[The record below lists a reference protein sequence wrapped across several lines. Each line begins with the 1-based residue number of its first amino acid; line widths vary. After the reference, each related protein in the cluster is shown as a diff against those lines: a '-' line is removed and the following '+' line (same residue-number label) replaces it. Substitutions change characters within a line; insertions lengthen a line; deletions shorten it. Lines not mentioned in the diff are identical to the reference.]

1 MQPKARCQICLPR
14 ALKMVLLV
22 PAIAACLAACGSRPQ
37 GVLAPIPN
45 PIPQTAKVDL
55 LVATTRA
62 PSQKRG
68 VLFTGE
74 RGDGLYLANV
84 VVSIPNNRKPG
95 TIQWPNTTPGNP
107 ERSFVTTLVE
117 PVKATGV
124 RAWFTNHAV
133 KGRRVLIFV
142 HGFNT
147 RFDAAVFRY
156 AQIVHDSHADVAPVL
171 FSWPS
176 RGALLDYNYDR
187 ESINFSRTELAYV
200 IEQAVASPDVREIT
214 IMAHS
219 LGSWAAMEALRDIA
233 LQDGRISPKVTDVVL
248 ASPDLDIDVFRKQL
262 LDIGPER
269 PHFSIFVS
277 ASDRALRVSRLLSG
291 RVTRVGAA
299 DLTQARYKA
308 MLEQS
313 SGITVFDLTALSNG
327 DALSHS
333 QFATSP
339 EVVRLLGERLLEGQP
354 ISDTS
359 GGGQLTAA
367 AVDAGRAIGSATG
380 AALSAPIRI
389 LESASQ
395 Q

>member
-1 MQPKARCQICLPR
+1 MLSIG
-14 ALKMVLLV
+14 MLL
-22 PAIAACLAACGSRPQ
+22 CLAGCGARPQ
-37 GVLAPIPN
+37 GVLAPIAN
-45 PIPQTAKVDL
+45 PIPQTDKVDL

-62 PSQKRG
+62 ASKQNG

-74 RGDGLYLANV
+74 RGDGLQLANV
-84 VVSIPNNRKPG
+84 VVSIPKNRKAG
-95 TIQWPNTTPGNP
+95 TIQWPSTVPGNP
-107 ERSFVTTLVE
+107 ERNFVTTQVD
-117 PVKATGV
+117 PVRPSDV
-124 RAWFTNHAV
+124 RSWFSQHAV
-133 KGRRVLIFV
+133 EGRRVLIFV

-147 RFDAAVFRY
+147 HFDAAVFRY

-200 IEQAVASPDVREIT
+200 IEQAIASPDVGEIT

-233 LQDGRISPKVTDVVL
+233 LQRGHISPKVTDVVL

-262 LDIGPER
+262 LDIGPDR
-269 PHFSIFVS
+269 PHISIFLS

-308 MLEQS
+308 MLEQA

-327 DALSHS
+327 DTLSHS

-339 EVVRLLGERLLEGQP
+339 EVVRLLGERLLEGQA

-359 GGGQLTAA
+359 GGGQLSAA

-380 AALSAPIRI
+380 AALTAPIRI